1 MKKLLS
7 SLLALTMALSLAVL
21 PASALELEDAKK
33 LLAIHYVDGVAPEVL
48 ELDSL
53 DAILE
58 AIGDPYTFYMTPE
71 QYQSFNQSVN
81 GRTVV
86 GIGATVE
93 TAYDGGYRVM
103 SVLPDSPA
111 LEAGIQPGDILTAVD
126 GVPTSPDVDP
136 RVPVTGEEGTVVT
149 LTVNRNGQVL
159 EFTLTRRAVN
169 IPIVTYEQVG
179 SAGVIDCISFGATT
193 AQSIQEA
200 IRELDDDTAVWIMD
214 LRANPG
220 GDSGA
225 TATSASLFTGSGI
238 MLYFR
243 DGSGRYN
250 YSYTMPGFPDMT
262 DKPVIVLTS
271 EHSASGSE
279 LFAGDMRT
287 YRAGIAL
294 GQRSFGKGTA
304 QIIFDETNSDVM
316 VGGEAMKIT
325 TYRFFSP
332 DGATNHVVGVLPTL
346 LISPENTSAAA
357 LLLTSPKPA
366 RAKDF
371 LKLELAGQTFY
382 IDVKEAVK
390 AENKAAF
397 VELLEALPPSA
408 KLYKGS
414 ATQTWTEIAPVKLA
428 QENNLPFTSRSF
440 PDTADCTYAR
450 EIDTLAAYHILNG
463 YEDGNFHP
471 DDTLT
476 RAQFVTLV
484 ASALDLPAGKGGQF
498 SDVQEGQWFAAP
510 VSAMTDMGFLSGRG
524 DGTFGPNETI
534 CYQEMV
540 TVLSK
545 VAAWASID
553 GYSLE
558 QEPLLLEEAVVYRDF
573 ATWAQIPARN
583 LDVLEALVGGLAPTD
598 PGTREVA
605 AGMLC
610 RLMENICL
618 IWN

>member
-200 IRELDDDTAVWIMD
+200 IRELDGDTAVWIMD

-225 TATSASLFTGSGI
+225 TATSASLFTGGGI

-250 YSYTMPGFPDMT
+250 YSYTLPEFPDMT

-287 YRAGIAL
+287 YQAGIAL

-316 VGGEAMKIT
+316 ENGEAMKIT

-346 LISPENTSAAA
+346 LVSPESTSAAA

-366 RAKDF
+366 RAQDH
-371 LKLELAGQTFY
+371 LKLEIAGQTFY
-382 IDVKEAVK
+382 IAIKEAVK

-408 KLYKGS
+408 KLYEGS
-414 ATQTWTEIAPVKLA
+414 GVQSWTQLTPAQLA
-428 QENNLPFTSRSF
+428 QQRGLTFTSRTFS
-440 PDTADCTYAR
+440 DTADCQYAR

-463 YEDGNFHP
+463 YEDGKFHP

-484 ASALDLPAGKGGQF
+484 ASALDLPAGKSAKF
-498 SDVQEGQWFAAP
+498 SDVP
-510 VSAMTDMGFLSGRG
+510 DMGFLSGRG
-524 DGTFGPNETI
+524 DGTFGPNDTI
-534 CYQEMV
+534 TYQEMV
-540 TVLSK
+540 TVLSN
-545 VAAWASID
+545 VAAWTSMD
-553 GYSLE
+553 GYDLNNSD
-558 QEPLLLEEAVVYRDF
+558 LLPEELVEYYD
-573 ATWAQIPARN
+573 WAEWARVPARN
-583 LDVLEALVGGLAPTD
+583 LDALEALTGELAPTD
-598 PGTREVA
+598 LVTREIA
-605 AGMLC
+605 AATLC
-610 RLMENICL
+610 RLMESTHL